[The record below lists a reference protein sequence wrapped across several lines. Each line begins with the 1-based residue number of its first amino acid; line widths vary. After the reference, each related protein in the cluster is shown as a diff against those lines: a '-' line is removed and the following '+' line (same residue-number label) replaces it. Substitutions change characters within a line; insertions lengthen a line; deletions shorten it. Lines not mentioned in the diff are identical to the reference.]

1 MVFAASFLE
10 AVAVIGTLIPGSSVV
25 FAGGILVGL
34 RVLDPWPVAVIA
46 VAGAILGDGISYELG
61 RHRRAAIRDLWPIR
75 RHPALL
81 ARGEAY
87 FAANGGKS
95 VFLGRFLGP
104 VRAIVPV
111 IAGMSNMSPR
121 HFYAVNVLSAIAWA
135 AAHLLPGMLFGASLE
150 LAGAVS
156 SRLVALVALVVI
168 GLWLIT
174 QITRLAIRWG
184 WPQVQR
190 LRARL
195 YARAGTATGRVARAV
210 LPLLDPDRREHF
222 ALLMAATLLV
232 AGAWLFLGVVEDVV
246 TKDTLVDVDR
256 TIYTMLQALRTRWG
270 DEVMVT
276 ITQLGSQYVL
286 VPLVSAVAAWF
297 AITRRFRTLAYWA
310 AAAAFAEVLV
320 WSLKYAL
327 GRARPE
333 TAYAATAGF
342 SFPSGHAALSMVVFG
357 FLAFLLGHGKPRWQ
371 QTAYALCAA
380 GVAVI
385 VAFSRLYLGAHW
397 FSDVVASFGLGLAW
411 IAVLGIAY
419 ITHVHE
425 RAIRATPVLL
435 IVLATL
441 TFVGGPYAANH
452 HQRDLARYAKPV
464 MLPVIEFDAWKA
476 GGWRSLPDARTE
488 IGGAKEELFS
498 VQWVA
503 TRDEVVAALAA
514 AGWQR
519 PAPWRSAA
527 TLLWLLPSTPI
538 GELPVL
544 PKFDHGQPPALTL
557 LRPLD
562 SRTRIAIRLWR
573 VAEAADDAAS
583 RRVPVWAGFVATEQ
597 SRSEWGLIAVARTV
611 PQPPAAAQAL
621 ADAVRGRHFAVEM
634 RSMTKSEVL
643 LVW

>member
-1 MVFAASFLE
+1 
-10 AVAVIGTLIPGSSVV
+10 
-25 FAGGILVGL
+25 
-34 RVLDPWPVAVIA
+34 
-46 VAGAILGDGISYELG
+46 
-61 RHRRAAIRDLWPIR
+61 
-75 RHPALL
+75 
-81 ARGEAY
+81 
-87 FAANGGKS
+87 
-95 VFLGRFLGP
+95 
-104 VRAIVPV
+104 
-111 IAGMSNMSPR
+111 
-121 HFYAVNVLSAIAWA
+121 
-135 AAHLLPGMLFGASLE
+135 
-150 LAGAVS
+150 
-156 SRLVALVALVVI
+156 
-168 GLWLIT
+168 
-174 QITRLAIRWG
+174 
-184 WPQVQR
+184 
-190 LRARL
+190 
-195 YARAGTATGRVARAV
+195 
-210 LPLLDPDRREHF
+210 
-222 ALLMAATLLV
+222 
-232 AGAWLFLGVVEDVV
+232 
-246 TKDTLVDVDR
+246 
-256 TIYTMLQALRTRWG
+256 
-270 DEVMVT
+270 
-276 ITQLGSQYVL
+276 
-286 VPLVSAVAAWF
+286 
-297 AITRRFRTLAYWA
+297 
-310 AAAAFAEVLV
+310 
-320 WSLKYAL
+320 
-327 GRARPE
+327 
-333 TAYAATAGF
+333 
-342 SFPSGHAALSMVVFG
+342 MVVFG

-452 HQRDLARYAKPV
+452 HQRDLARYAKPA

-621 ADAVRGRHFAVEM
+621 AAALRGRHFAVGM